1 MSTPVHVAL
10 ATPEAHEE
18 VIALAAARLSHMTRA
33 EVSFP
38 FESPEVF
45 THLVVAVAR
54 DDDGRLL
61 GMGLSLRPTFAP
73 PDRSMLRVV
82 VARDHE
88 GRGVG
93 SALRR
98 FLLPHVPDATRR
110 LGGGVYDDEPRS
122 LEIVRHWGFGVEE
135 HAIDSALDFV
145 AHPPEPPTVPSG
157 VVLEEV
163 PDLAFDD
170 EDAVTAMLLASQ
182 TNPEAAVGFVMTL
195 EKFRAMTTSEESPIC
210 VVARVDGRPAG
221 ISYGTV
227 TAGELFIAY
236 SGIDPAVRG
245 RGLMRL
251 VKQQAHVAAA
261 RAGARMART
270 NNEENNLGIRRIN
283 AELGYVVQ
291 SGVYRLVKDV
301 AATDRLPATD
311 PRTP

>member
-1 MSTPVHVAL
+1 MTTSITVAL
-10 ATPEAHEE
+10 ASPAAHAE
-18 VIALAAARLSHMTRA
+18 VIELASARLQHLTRA
-33 EVSFP
+33 EVAWP

-54 DDDGRLL
+54 DDDEHLL
-61 GMGLSLRPTFAP
+61 GIGLSLRPTFAP

-98 FLLPHVPDATRR
+98 FLLPHVPDTTRR

-135 HAIDSALDFV
+135 HAIDSALDLV
-145 AHPPEPPTVPSG
+145 EHPPEAPVVPAG

-163 PDLAFDD
+163 PDLDFDD
-170 EDAVTAMLLASQ
+170 EGAVETMLRASQ

-195 EKFRAMTTSEESPIC
+195 EKFRAMTTSGETPIC
-210 VVARVDGRPAG
+210 VVARVDGTPAG

-227 TAGELFIAY
+227 SSGELFIAY
-236 SGIDPAVRG
+236 SGIDPAFRG
-245 RGLMRL
+245 RSLMRL

-261 RAGARMART
+261 SAGATKART
-270 NNEENNLGIRRIN
+270 NNEEHNAGIRRIN

-291 SGVYRLVKDV
+291 SGVYRLVQDLS
-301 AATDRLPATD
+301 AAEPSA
-311 PRTP
+311 

>member
-1 MSTPVHVAL
+1 MTTSVTVTL
-10 ATPEAHEE
+10 ASPAAHQD
-18 VIALAAARLSHMTRA
+18 VIELVGARLQHLTRA
-33 EVSFP
+33 EVAWP

-54 DDDGRLL
+54 DDDEHLL
-61 GMGLSLRPTFAP
+61 GVGLSLRPTFAP

-88 GRGVG
+88 GHGVG

-98 FLLPHVPDATRR
+98 FLLPHVPDTTRR

-135 HAIDSALDFV
+135 HAIDSALDLV
-145 AHPPEPPTVPSG
+145 EHPPEAPVVPAG
-157 VVLEEV
+157 VDLEEV
-163 PDLAFDD
+163 PDLEFDD
-170 EDAVTAMLLASQ
+170 EGAVEAMLRASQ

-195 EKFRAMTTSEESPIC
+195 EKFRTMTTNGDIPIC
-210 VVARVDGRPAG
+210 VVARVDGTPAG

-227 TAGELFIAY
+227 SAGELFIAY
-236 SGIDPAVRG
+236 SGIDPTFRG

-251 VKQQAHVAAA
+251 VKQQAHVAATG
-261 RAGARMART
+261 AGATKART
-270 NNEENNLGIRRIN
+270 NNEEHNAGIRRIN

-291 SGVYRLVKDV
+291 SGVYRLVQDL
-301 AATDRLPATD
+301 AADASR
-311 PRTP
+311 